1 MFVDAFRMC
10 GFCPGEK
17 DARVV
22 MFTMEFLCIAIRKIN
37 LITYLCEPWLK
48 DHLAFRK
55 GLLGMGMMHSHSSRT
70 SNVKILDMC
79 IYPLPLSN
87 FSSGHTFSLL

>member
-1 MFVDAFRMC
+1 MC

-37 LITYLCEPWLK
+37 LITYFCEPWLK

-55 GLLGMGMMHSHSSRT
+55 GLLGMMHSHSSRT
-70 SNVKILDMC
+70 SNVKIFEVY